1 MSKSVTTLGT
11 ADLADAVTV
20 EKAQTSSTWKDYLTI
35 SKSGI
40 VFSNLITTFTGLWLA
55 LQLTGQSLLVN
66 IWNVVFVLIG
76 SALVIA
82 GGCALNNYIDRDID
96 QLMERTQERPS
107 ATGKLSGKQVLWA
120 GIIMSALGMMA
131 LLQTT
136 YVAAVFGLIGL
147 FVYVVIYTMWL
158 KRTHSINTIIGGI
171 SGAVPPLIGWA
182 AIDPTL
188 STNVPWVLFLFM
200 FMWQPPHFLALAMKR
215 VEEYRRAGIPMLPV
229 VAGFELTKRQMIVY
243 VAFLFPVSLFLYTL
257 GLVYLIPAVLLGLGW
272 IALSVAG
279 FFMKDVIKWAR
290 LMFVYSLNYMTLLF
304 IFMIIAT
311 FFL

>member
-1 MSKSVTTLGT
+1 M
-11 ADLADAVTV
+11 DAGTV
-20 EKAQTSSTWKDYLTI
+20 EKAKAASTGKDFLTI

-40 VFSNLITTFTGLWLA
+40 VISNLITTFTGLWLA
-55 LQLTGQSLLVN
+55 LELTGQSLFDN
-66 IWNVVFVLIG
+66 IWNVIFVIIG

-107 ATGKLSGKQVLWA
+107 ATGKMTGKQVLWA
-120 GIIMSALGMMA
+120 GIIMSALGMIA

-136 YVAAVFGLIGL
+136 YLAAVFGLLGL
-147 FVYVVIYTMWL
+147 FVYVVVYTMWL
-158 KRTHSINTIIGGI
+158 KRTHSINTVIGGI

-182 AIDPTL
+182 AIDPAL
-188 STNVPWVLFLFM
+188 SSSAPWVLFLIM

-229 VAGFELTKRQMIVY
+229 VAGFEMTKRQMIVY
-243 VAFLFPVSLFLYTL
+243 VAFLIPVSLCLYSL

-272 IALSVAG
+272 LAISITG
-279 FFMKDVIKWAR
+279 FFMKDTIKWAR

-311 FFL
+311 FFS